1 MSQIAGYICLTIHI
15 NEIIRLH
22 IRAIHLAYFTTEMTG
37 FYMIETLV
45 IKGAYFTIEMTG
57 FYMIETL
64 VIKGLAL

>member
-1 MSQIAGYICLTIHI
+1 MSQIVGYICLTIHI

-45 IKGAYFTIEMTG
+45 IKG
-57 FYMIETL
+57 
-64 VIKGLAL
+64 LAFNT

>member
-1 MSQIAGYICLTIHI
+1 MSQIVGYICLTIHI

-45 IKGAYFTIEMTG
+45 IKGAYFTTEMTG
-57 FYMIETL
+57 FYMIATL

>member
-1 MSQIAGYICLTIHI
+1 MSQIVGFICLTIHI